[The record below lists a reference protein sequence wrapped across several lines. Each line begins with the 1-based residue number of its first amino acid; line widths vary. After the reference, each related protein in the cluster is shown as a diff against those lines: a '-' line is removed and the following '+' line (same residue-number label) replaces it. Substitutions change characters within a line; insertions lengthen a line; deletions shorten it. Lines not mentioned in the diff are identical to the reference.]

1 MKKKYHY
8 RALGV
13 LKGDKR
19 DGYYCTICGKQ
30 INTIHHYQFKH
41 EEIYMKVLQ
50 MDQIRN

>member
-19 DGYYCTICGKQ
+19 DGYYCEICKKQ
-30 INTIHHYQFKH
+30 ISTIHHYQFNH
-41 EEIYMKVLQ
+41 PQVYEQVCE
-50 MDQIRN
+50 MDMIRN